1 METVPCHGG
10 RDDERDPMNIISR
23 DQWGASP
30 WVNQPDTVPDSERTE
45 FYIHYDG
52 ATWITRTGN
61 SIPKAIESEHLGN
74 GWSGIGYHFVV
85 SQAGEIFEGRGWD
98 LQGAHCPNHNRSA
111 IGVQIAVGG
120 DQEPTK
126 EALSAARALY
136 DFACQK
142 YGRALEKHG
151 HRDGFATDC
160 PGAKLYA
167 WVQGGMQVDTPVQV
181 PSPAPTPNHPWPGV
195 YVQRGSRGD
204 MVRTVQARL
213 SARGWAIGVDG
224 DFGPQTDRV
233 VRQFQAEKGLGADG
247 IVGPKTWNAL
257 WNAPI
262 T

>member
-1 METVPCHGG
+1 
-10 RDDERDPMNIISR
+10 MNIISR

-30 WVNQPDTVPDSERTE
+30 WVNQPDTVPDGERTE
-45 FYIHYDG
+45 YMTHYDG
-52 ATWITRTGN
+52 ATHITRTGN

-120 DQEPTK
+120 DQEPTP
-126 EALSAARALY
+126 EALAASRALY
-136 DFACQK
+136 DYACEK
-142 YGRALEKHG
+142 YGRQLTKLG
-151 HRDGFATDC
+151 HKDGYATDC
-160 PGAKLYA
+160 PGDKLYA
-167 WVQGGMQVDTPVQV
+167 WVQAGMPANSVASAPV

-195 YVQRGSRGD
+195 YVARGAKGD
-204 MVRTVQARL
+204 IVRTIQARFQ
-213 SARGWAIGVDG
+213 ARGWSIVVDG
-224 DFGPQTDRV
+224 DFGPATDRV

-247 IVGPKTWNAL
+247 IVGPMTWNAL